1 MGRER
6 RGVERDMEE
15 TELVIVVDVDED
27 EDTAVGVKD
36 IAEGLRIF
44 WRKGWVERDWKGA
57 KSDNVEVVTEED
69 EGVEA
74 AAVKVVEGCGI

>member
-44 WRKGWVERDWKGA
+44 WWKGWVERDWKGV